1 MLQQAIET
9 CQPLIQARRHKLI
22 ASLPDQPL
30 GPDGDSLRL
39 AQVVSIC
46 STMPPNIRPKAAQFG
61 WRRRVSRMTPSYG
74 SGIPAKA
81 LLPYL
86 FDVFTQAERTLDRFQ
101 GRLGLGLTI
110 VQRCGAARRPGGGQE
125 RKPRSGGEF
134 IVRLPLS
141 EGQA

>member
-1 MLQQAIET
+1 ML
-9 CQPLIQARRHKLI
+9 
-22 ASLPDQPL
+22 
-30 GPDGDSLRL
+30 
-39 AQVVSIC
+39 
-46 STMPPNIRPKAAQFG
+46 NNAAKYTPEGGTIWLEAACEQDDAVI
-61 WRRRVSRMTPSYG
+61 WSRDTG
-74 SGIPAKA
+74 EVIPKA

-125 RKPRSGGEF
+125 RRPRSGSEF